1 MVIVVRTEWQ
11 RLAFQREK
19 RMLADFKTQEG
30 TLEVMQVNL
39 RLRITSDKSIVF
51 DPLPD

>member
-39 RLRITSDKSIVF
+39 RLRITSDESIVS